1 MNKRWFNYLIL
12 SIFKNN
18 NSIINYLKLNF
29 YFRNLIMGSN
39 KQLDEV
45 IAIKYNQDKWEA
57 RYDNLQGRYDKLQDK
72 YYEMEKYFKEQIKS
86 QQDKFDQKDQKYNE
100 LFDKYDNLKQQ
111 IKQGN
116 FDVSF
121 YNNHIVMSLKVDF

>member
-1 MNKRWFNYLIL
+1 
-12 SIFKNN
+12 
-18 NSIINYLKLNF
+18 
-29 YFRNLIMGSN
+29 MGSN

-57 RYDNLQGRYDKLQDK
+57 RYDKLQDK
-72 YYEMEKYFKEQIKS
+72 YDEMEKYFKEQIKSQQDKFDQKEQYFKEQIKS